1 MMTSERIWQAV
12 VAGLLLTGATAG
24 PAMSQ
29 EPYSPPQGSSNQF
42 PADEPNGAGGSRRGV
57 EYESAVPVG
66 GMTANGGSVPAS
78 GGDCTPP
85 PRPGF
90 WTRSRWGLAGRS
102 HSPSHH
108 QYGPCEASACE
119 CAPLPVG
126 FTVNEYRDRMRASG
140 RDARM
145 MLYRQDFVEG
155 TDELTPKGLERL
167 AEMAVLLPSTFA
179 PLIIEHTP
187 DDPQLAERRRQAVF
201 EGLRRVSIPVA
212 QERLVVGTARFPEL
226 RGVEAEVI
234 SRRLMKQTAYGGS
247 ERLGTLS
254 AGSSFAR

>member
-1 MMTSERIWQAV
+1 MTSERTWHAF
-12 VAGLLLTGATAG
+12 VAGLLLAGASAG

-42 PADEPNGAGGSRRGV
+42 PADEPNGAGGSRRSV
-57 EYESAVPVG
+57 ESESGVPVG
-66 GMTANGGSVPAS
+66 GIPANGGSVPTS
-78 GGDCTPP
+78 GGDCSLQ
-85 PRPGF
+85 PRPGI
-90 WTRSRWGLAGRS
+90 WSRWRWGLSGRS

-108 QYGPCEASACE
+108 QSGPCEASACE
-119 CAPLPVG
+119 CEAPPAGLA
-126 FTVNEYRDRMRASG
+126 VNDYRDRLRASG

-145 MLYRQDFVEG
+145 VLYRQDFVEG

-167 AEMAVLLPSTFA
+167 AELAVLLPSTFA

-187 DDPQLAERRRQAVF
+187 DDPQLAQRRRQAVF
-201 EGLRRVSIPVA
+201 EGLRRVSIPVP
-212 QERLVVGTARFPEL
+212 QERIVVGTNRFPEL

-234 SRRLMKQTAYGGS
+234 SRRLMKQTANGGP

-254 AGSSFAR
+254 TGSSFAR